1 MATKIEVL
9 EKVLKLAKEE
19 LPYDEYVQ
27 FLEIITPR
35 AGDAAKE
42 IRRLRN
48 KLTDKDI
55 IRILKEK
62 KAFAVQ

>member
-1 MATKIEVL
+1 MAAKVEVL

-27 FLEIITPR
+27 FLEIITPKS
-35 AGDAAKE
+35 GDAAKE
-42 IRRLRN
+42 VRRLRD
-48 KLTDKDI
+48 KLTDEDI
-55 IRILKEK
+55 VRILKEK